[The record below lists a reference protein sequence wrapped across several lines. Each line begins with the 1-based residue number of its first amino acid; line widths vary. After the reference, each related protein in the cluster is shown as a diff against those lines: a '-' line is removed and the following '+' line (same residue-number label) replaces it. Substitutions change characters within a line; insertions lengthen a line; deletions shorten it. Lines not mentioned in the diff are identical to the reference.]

1 VTAGRGR
8 AKLPAQLPPKSV
20 VGLDP
25 AWSRLVATTDH
36 SGQDVEWHLLDSY
49 AQRSDVEPRLTL
61 LCVHG
66 NPSWS
71 FLWRSVLAAAPD
83 DLRVIAVDQLDMGF
97 SERTGRSRRLADRVE
112 DLSRLT
118 ERLGLNGPVVAV
130 AHDWGGPVALGWA
143 LQWNTRSD
151 RTLAGVVLTNTAVHQ
166 PAGSR
171 ASSLIR
177 AARSRPM
184 LKPVTVSSTAFI
196 RGAVD
201 MCRPR
206 PSRAVRDGYL
216 APYRSADR
224 RHAIADFVADIPLEP
239 EHPTASTLDS
249 IAAGLADLSSIPVAL
264 FWGPNDP
271 VFSDLYLHD
280 FEQRLP
286 HADVH
291 RFAGAH
297 HFVQEEGD
305 VAGAIFD
312 WVGFRCLTGEDQ
324 SRPHPLPHPRPQ
336 ASSGGEANQTI
347 SRPMW
352 SALSEAEPLKAAV
365 LELSGSTRH
374 TTFDG
379 LSVRV
384 SEFGA
389 GLASFGI
396 QRGSRVALMI
406 PPGIDLN
413 TALYG
418 CWRAGVVAVVIDS
431 ALGPANMT
439 KAIRSA
445 NPEHLIAIPKAL
457 AAAKVLGWPGRRIS
471 TDEIDAICAAGR
483 SPDRGS
489 DAGSEPGSN
498 AWDGR
503 DLSTADGSDLALLGF
518 TSGSTGPSKGVLY
531 EHRQLEAQ
539 RDLLASIYK
548 VEATDALVAAFA
560 PFALYGPALGIT
572 SVVPDMD
579 ITKPATLTAVALAE
593 AVAEVDAT
601 LVFASPAALANV
613 VATAADLTDIHREAL
628 GGVRLLLSA
637 GAPVNPELFARAQTL
652 VPNAEAHTPYGMTEV
667 LPVADVS
674 LVSLAAASGQG
685 VCVGPPCV
693 GVEVRIEPLT
703 RVSDNRHREQADGPV
718 MGEVEIRADH
728 VMHGYDRLW
737 WTQFKARTA
746 DGWHRSGDV
755 GWIDDQ
761 SRLWIGGRVG
771 DVISTAVGPLM
782 PVPLELAAE
791 SVAGVS
797 RAAAVGVGPQGCQVV
812 AIVVETTNPPR
823 HNGLAPAELVGMVRE
838 AVEASGGPV
847 QPGPTVAAVLSV
859 RRLPVDRRHNSKIDR
874 RRVAKWAETLL
885 SGATRSRL

>member
-1 VTAGRGR
+1 MTAGRAR

-20 VGLDP
+20 DGLDP
-25 AWSRLVATTDH
+25 AWSRLVAATDH

-49 AQRSDVEPRLTL
+49 AQRPDVQPRLTL

-71 FLWRSVLAAAPD
+71 FLWRSVLVAAPD

-97 SERTGRSRRLADRVE
+97 SERTGRPRRLADRVE
-112 DLSRLT
+112 DLVRLT
-118 ERLGLNGPVVAV
+118 ERLELSGPVVTV
-130 AHDWGGPVALGWA
+130 AHDWGGPVSLGWA
-143 LQWNTRSD
+143 LKWNARSD

-166 PAGSR
+166 PADSR
-171 ASSLIR
+171 APSLIR

-206 PSRAVRDGYL
+206 PTQAVRDGYL

-239 EHPTASTLDS
+239 DHPTASTLDS
-249 IAAGLADLSSIPVAL
+249 IAAGLGDLSSVPVAL

-297 HFVQEEGD
+297 HFVQEEAD

-312 WVGFRCLTGEDQ
+312 WVGHRCFTAEDQ
-324 SRPHPLPHPRPQ
+324 PHPQPTPLVH
-336 ASSGGEANQTI
+336 ASSEGEANESTG
-347 SRPMW
+347 RPMW
-352 SALSEAEPLKAAV
+352 LALCEAEPLKVAV

-374 TTFDG
+374 ITFGG
-379 LSVRV
+379 LCLRV

-389 GLASFGI
+389 GLSGFGI

-406 PPGIDLN
+406 PPGVDLN

-439 KAIRSA
+439 RAIRSA
-445 NPEHLIAIPKAL
+445 NPDHLIAIPKAL

-471 TDEIDAICAAGR
+471 TDEIDAICAGGR
-483 SPDRGS
+483 SPGRGS
-489 DAGSEPGSN
+489 DVSISADQP
-498 AWDGR
+498 A
-503 DLSTADGSDLALLGF
+503 ADGANLALLGF

-548 VEATDALVAAFA
+548 IEATDSLVAAFA

-579 ITKPATLTAVALAE
+579 ITKPATLTAPALAE
-593 AVAEVDAT
+593 AVAAVDAT

-613 VATAADLTDIHREAL
+613 VATRADLTKIHREAL

-637 GAPVNPELFARAQTL
+637 GAPVNPALFAQAQAL

-674 LVSLAAASGQG
+674 LVSLAA
-685 VCVGPPCV
+685 
-693 GVEVRIEPLT
+693 
-703 RVSDNRHREQADGPV
+703 
-718 MGEVEIRADH
+718 
-728 VMHGYDRLW
+728 
-737 WTQFKARTA
+737 
-746 DGWHRSGDV
+746 
-755 GWIDDQ
+755 
-761 SRLWIGGRVG
+761 
-771 DVISTAVGPLM
+771 
-782 PVPLELAAE
+782 
-791 SVAGVS
+791 
-797 RAAAVGVGPQGCQVV
+797 
-812 AIVVETTNPPR
+812 TT
-823 HNGLAPAELVGMVRE
+823 G
-838 AVEASGGPV
+838 
-847 QPGPTVAAVLSV
+847 
-859 RRLPVDRRHNSKIDR
+859 
-874 RRVAKWAETLL
+874 
-885 SGATRSRL
+885 